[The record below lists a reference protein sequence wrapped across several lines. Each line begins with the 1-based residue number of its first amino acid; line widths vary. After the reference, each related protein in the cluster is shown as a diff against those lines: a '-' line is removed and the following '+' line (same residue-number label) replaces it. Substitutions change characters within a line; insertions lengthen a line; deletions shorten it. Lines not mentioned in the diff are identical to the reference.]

1 MFDQKQN
8 ETIRNLLTEYELIE
22 KALDE
27 KICKKKETEI
37 KKQQHFIQKNEGILI
52 IIKLVFTQ

>member
-52 IIKLVFTQ
+52 II